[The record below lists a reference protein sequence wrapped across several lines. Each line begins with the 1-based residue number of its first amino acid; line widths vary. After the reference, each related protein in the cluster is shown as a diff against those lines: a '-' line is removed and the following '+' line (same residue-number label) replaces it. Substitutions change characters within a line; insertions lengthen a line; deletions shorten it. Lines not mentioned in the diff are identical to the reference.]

1 MGDEFI
7 KAKIEEYKPQ
17 IIEALN
23 KFQEDVEDY
32 KDFIIEEAKKIH
44 VRIDKFRVQIMEDAN
59 DVYEKARAAAEKL
72 NGDVRDYVLAKIEE
86 LKPQGIEGL
95 NKART
100 VVIDGAK
107 KIYLQV
113 KDKIVR
119 IITGATS
126 AVSGSEAYG
135 IKDKLK
141 GAWEKVKEAAKNLA
155 GKVKTIVLEIIDEN
169 NPLIMEQ
176 LNKMK
181 EALIKA
187 GKTVII
193 RIVND
198 VAEII
203 VGDNVVESDE
213 TYMAKRGF
221 NDLWEKVKAAAAN
234 LDDKIKA
241 EVQEMIEHYKPKII
255 KGLETVKQVII
266 ESGKKIVITIRDEI
280 VDIIAGDDVE
290 LVESDP
296 QMGYGFKDKMKEIWE
311 KVKGA
316 AKKLG
321 SKTKEIVMKI
331 VQENKP
337 FIMEQL
343 NKIKEALINA
353 GKKVL
358 IQITDDI
365 VKIIVGDSAGS
376 SYSGLEKRGITDIWN
391 QVKNAVKSAAEKVQ
405 DYLNDKMDVLKP
417 KIMDALANA
426 KADLNGFKEVVIDG
440 AKKLYVKATA
450 KGVEIIADLKGVW
463 AKVEAALK
471 DAQAKADEFIKA
483 KIEEYK
489 PQIIEALNKFQEDVE
504 DYKDFV
510 IEESKKIY
518 VRINKFGVQ
527 VVEDANNVWDKVEAA
542 VKDFSADVDEFVKAE
557 IEKYKPR
564 IIEALNK
571 FRDDVEDYK
580 DFVIDEA
587 KKIHVRID
595 KFRVQIMED
604 ANDVN

>member
-1 MGDEFI
+1 MSTI
-7 KAKIEEYKPQ
+7 KTTFSQ
-17 IIEALN
+17 TL
-23 KFQEDVEDY
+23 
-32 KDFIIEEAKKIH
+32 
-44 VRIDKFRVQIMEDAN
+44 
-59 DVYEKARAAAEKL
+59 VYEKARAAAEKL

-86 LKPQGIEGL
+86 LKPQVIEGL
-95 NKART
+95 NKAKT

-119 IITGATS
+119 IITGASS

-155 GKVKTIVLEIIDEN
+155 GKVKTIVLDIIEEN
-169 NPLIMEQ
+169 RPLIMEQ

-296 QMGYGFKDKMKEIWE
+296 QMGYGFKDKMKE
-311 KVKGA
+311 
-316 AKKLG
+316 
-321 SKTKEIVMKI
+321 SK
-331 VQENKP
+331 
-337 FIMEQL
+337 
-343 NKIKEALINA
+343 
-353 GKKVL
+353 
-358 IQITDDI
+358 
-365 VKIIVGDSAGS
+365 
-376 SYSGLEKRGITDIWN
+376 
-391 QVKNAVKSAAEKVQ
+391 
-405 DYLNDKMDVLKP
+405 
-417 KIMDALANA
+417 
-426 KADLNGFKEVVIDG
+426 
-440 AKKLYVKATA
+440 
-450 KGVEIIADLKGVW
+450 
-463 AKVEAALK
+463 
-471 DAQAKADEFIKA
+471 
-483 KIEEYK
+483 
-489 PQIIEALNKFQEDVE
+489 
-504 DYKDFV
+504 
-510 IEESKKIY
+510 
-518 VRINKFGVQ
+518 
-527 VVEDANNVWDKVEAA
+527 
-542 VKDFSADVDEFVKAE
+542 
-557 IEKYKPR
+557 
-564 IIEALNK
+564 
-571 FRDDVEDYK
+571 
-580 DFVIDEA
+580 
-587 KKIHVRID
+587 
-595 KFRVQIMED
+595 
-604 ANDVN
+604 

>member
-1 MGDEFI
+1 MIMAALEKAKADVNGFKEVVIEGSKRLFVRAKAKGVEIIADLKGVWAKVEAALKDAQVKADEFI

-32 KDFIIEEAKKIH
+32 KDFIIDEAKKIH

-86 LKPQGIEGL
+86 LKPQVIEGL
-95 NKART
+95 NKAKT

-119 IITGATS
+119 IITGASS

-155 GKVKTIVLEIIDEN
+155 GKVKTIVLDIIEEN
-169 NPLIMEQ
+169 RPLIMEQ

-331 VQENKP
+331 VEENKP

-405 DYLNDKMDVLKP
+405 Y
-417 KIMDALANA
+417 
-426 KADLNGFKEVVIDG
+426 
-440 AKKLYVKATA
+440 
-450 KGVEIIADLKGVW
+450 
-463 AKVEAALK
+463 
-471 DAQAKADEFIKA
+471 
-483 KIEEYK
+483 
-489 PQIIEALNKFQEDVE
+489 
-504 DYKDFV
+504 
-510 IEESKKIY
+510 
-518 VRINKFGVQ
+518 
-527 VVEDANNVWDKVEAA
+527 
-542 VKDFSADVDEFVKAE
+542 
-557 IEKYKPR
+557 
-564 IIEALNK
+564 
-571 FRDDVEDYK
+571 
-580 DFVIDEA
+580 
-587 KKIHVRID
+587 
-595 KFRVQIMED
+595 
-604 ANDVN
+604 